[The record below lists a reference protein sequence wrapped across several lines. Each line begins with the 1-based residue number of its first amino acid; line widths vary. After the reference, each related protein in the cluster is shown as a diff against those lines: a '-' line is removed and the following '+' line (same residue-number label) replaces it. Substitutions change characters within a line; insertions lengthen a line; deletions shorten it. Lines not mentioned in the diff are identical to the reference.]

1 MPFPAPSPTIETTE
15 ILEPSGSRAPVKH
28 DLYNLDSLISDLN
41 TPKEQIQTS
50 RQVLTPGENPF
61 GGSLQNEF
69 IDSPSVEPIP
79 AEIAALSGKAIAGTI
94 DTVLSTGLSLY
105 AKGQTAE
112 KYEASPKQ
120 MDKLNQAWG
129 AVAQKYNYQVAD
141 SPWLNLI
148 LLMVA
153 VYFPIWRMAAEDHR
167 FAEVNERIKETELKN
182 KENELKAKEMDAR
195 LRIVETKS
203 V

>member
-1 MPFPAPSPTIETTE
+1 MLPLPTATETE
-15 ILEPSGSRAPVKH
+15 ITTDRAPVKH

-50 RQVLTPGENPF
+50 RPVVAPGESMF
-61 GGSLQNEF
+61 GGSPQNEF

-129 AVAQKYNYQVAD
+129 AVAQKYNYKVED
-141 SPWLNLI
+141 SPWFNVI

-153 VYFPIWRMAAEDHR
+153 VYFPIWRMASEDKR
-167 FAEVNERIKETELKN
+167 FAEMNERIKETELKTR
-182 KENELKAKEMDAR
+182 EMEAR
-195 LRIVETKS
+195 LKTVETKS

>member
-1 MPFPAPSPTIETTE
+1 MIPIPSPEVIPAPAD
-15 ILEPSGSRAPVKH
+15 RAPVKRDFY
-28 DLYNLDSLISDLN
+28 DLDNLILDLN
-41 TPKEQIQTS
+41 TPKEQIQSS
-50 RQVLTPGENPF
+50 RQVSPGQNNN
-61 GGSLQNEF
+61 GGSIQNDLIE
-69 IDSPSVEPIP
+69 SPEIEPIP
-79 AEIAALSGKAIAGTI
+79 ADIAALSGKAIAGTI

-129 AVAQKYNYQVAD
+129 AVSQKYNYQVAD

-153 VYFPIWRMAAEDHR
+153 VYFPICKMAAEDHR
-167 FAEVNERIKETELKN
+167 FAELNERVKETELRA
-182 KENELKAKEMDAR
+182 KESEIRAKEMDIR
-195 LRIVETKS
+195 LKMIES
-203 V
+203 NPS

>member
-1 MPFPAPSPTIETTE
+1 MLPIPEKEIDVRAKDLSPRPIKT
-15 ILEPSGSRAPVKH
+15 

-50 RQVLTPGENPF
+50 RQIVPGQNNQ
-61 GGSLQNEF
+61 GGSARNEF
-69 IDSPSVEPIP
+69 IDSPEIEPIP

-105 AKGQTAE
+105 AQAPSAE
-112 KYEASPKQ
+112 KYEASEKQ
-120 MDKLNQAWG
+120 IEKLNQAWG
-129 AVAQKYNYQVAD
+129 AVAQKYNYKVED
-141 SPWLNLI
+141 SPWFNVI

-153 VYFPIWRMAAEDHR
+153 VYFPIWKEAQKDHR
-167 FAEVNERIKETELKN
+167 FAEMETRIKE
-182 KENELKAKEMDAR
+182 NEMKTKEMEAR
-195 LRIVETKS
+195 INKIETP

>member
-1 MPFPAPSPTIETTE
+1 MPLPLPPETTTE
-15 ILEPSGSRAPVKH
+15 RLPVKH
-28 DLYNLDSLISDLN
+28 DLYDLDNLISDLN
-41 TPKEQIQTS
+41 TPKELIQTS
-50 RQVLTPGENPF
+50 RPIAPGQSAF
-61 GGSLQNEF
+61 AGSTEPEY

-153 VYFPIWRMAAEDHR
+153 VYFPIWRIAAEDHR

>member
-1 MPFPAPSPTIETTE
+1 MLPLPTNTETE
-15 ILEPSGSRAPVKH
+15 IATERAPVKH

-50 RQVLTPGENPF
+50 RSTVPGQSAF
-61 GGSLQNEF
+61 AGSTEPEY

-129 AVAQKYNYQVAD
+129 AVAQKYNYKVED
-141 SPWLNLI
+141 SPWFNVI

-153 VYFPIWRMAAEDHR
+153 VYFPIWRMASEDKR
-167 FAEVNERIKETELKN
+167 FAEMNERIKETELKTR
-182 KENELKAKEMDAR
+182 EMEAR
-195 LRIVETKS
+195 LKTVETKAA
-203 V
+203 